1 MLFSPCHAA
10 SRAEKN
16 PVDNR
21 TIAEQI
27 ANITEQESQMTD
39 MIRDIAAFTSIAM
52 FVASFSLIC
61 MAM

>member
-1 MLFSPCHAA
+1 LAA
-10 SRAEKN
+10 ITRAEKN

-21 TIAEQI
+21 TIGEQI
-27 ANITEQESQMTD
+27 RNIRAQESQMTD

-52 FVASFSLIC
+52 FIASFSLIC

>member
-1 MLFSPCHAA
+1 MQIKK
-10 SRAEKN
+10 AEKI

-21 TIAEQI
+21 TKGEQI
-27 ANITEQESQMTD
+27 NNIRAQESQMTD

>member
-1 MLFSPCHAA
+1 LAA
-10 SRAEKN
+10 ITRAEKN

-27 ANITEQESQMTD
+27 RNIRAQESQMTD

-52 FVASFSLIC
+52 FIASFSLIC

>member
-1 MLFSPCHAA
+1 MLFSHRHAV
-10 SRAEKN
+10 SKTEKN

-27 ANITEQESQMTD
+27 ENIREQESQMTD